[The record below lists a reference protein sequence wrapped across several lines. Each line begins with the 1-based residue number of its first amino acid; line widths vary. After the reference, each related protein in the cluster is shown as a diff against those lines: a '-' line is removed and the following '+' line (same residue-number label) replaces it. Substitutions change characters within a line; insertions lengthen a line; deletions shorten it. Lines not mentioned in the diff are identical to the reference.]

1 VSKEKE
7 TKKNVQEPKEDQRN
21 FLQRIFVRKGTSRTF
36 WVPIL
41 AVITALVIGGFFIA
55 FTSPALW
62 ETLGRR
68 GVGEALSE
76 AVGLV
81 SRAYAALFQGAFGQP
96 SRMIGSIGQYF
107 ETGDTRPVLDAF
119 RPVAESLVISTPY
132 IFAGLAVA
140 LGFRGG
146 LFNIGAE
153 GQLYIGGL
161 ASVVVGYSITGLP
174 WYIHLPLALLA
185 GILAG
190 FLWGAVPGILK
201 ATTGAHEV
209 INTIMMNYIAFRLAD
224 YLLLGPMARGDG
236 IPITE
241 DIEPTAVLPVLFPAP
256 MRVHWGFFL
265 ALFMAWVVYWFL
277 WKTKYGLEIRMV
289 GANLALFM
297 AWVVYWFLW
306 KTKYGLEIRMVGANP
321 HAARYAG
328 IKIPIMTVMT
338 MAISGAL
345 AGLAGTAQVLG
356 VDHRMTQSLSPG
368 YGFDAIAL
376 ALLGN
381 SHPLGVVLASLL
393 FGFLR
398 GGAARMQS
406 MAGIPVEII
415 RVVQG
420 MIIIFIAA
428 PEIIRSLYRIKEKR
442 AEDEVLMQSSE
453 S

>member
-7 TKKNVQEPKEDQRN
+7 PKKEVMEEEDKRN
-21 FLQRIFVRKGTSRTF
+21 FLQRIFVRKGTSRTSWIPF
-36 WVPIL
+36 L
-41 AVITALVIGGFFIA
+41 AVITALVLGAFVIA
-55 FTSPALW
+55 FTSPEVWAIW
-62 ETLGRR
+62 GSA
-68 GVGEALSE
+68 GPG
-76 AVGLV
+76 
-81 SRAYAALFQGAFGQP
+81 AALIRAWEMVSDAYLAMFQGAFGQP
-96 SRMIGSIGQYF
+96 SQMIEAIGKYF
-107 ETGDTRPVLDAF
+107 QTGETRPLLDAF
-119 RPVAESLVISTPY
+119 RPIAESLVISTPY
-132 IFAGLAVA
+132 IFAGLGVA

-161 ASVVVGYSITGLP
+161 ASVYVGYSITGLP
-174 WYIHLPLALLA
+174 WYIHLPLALAVGTLA
-185 GILAG
+185 GA
-190 FLWGAVPGILK
+190 FWGAIPGMLK
-201 ATTGAHEV
+201 AWTGAHEV

-236 IPITE
+236 IPITV
-241 DIEPTAVLPVLFPAP
+241 DIEPSAYLPGIFPAP
-256 MRVHWGFFL
+256 MRLHWGFFL
-265 ALFMAWVVYWFL
+265 ALFVAWLVYWFL
-277 WKTKYGLEIRMV
+277 WKTKFGM
-289 GANLALFM
+289 
-297 AWVVYWFLW
+297 
-306 KTKYGLEIRMVGANP
+306 EIRMVGANP
-321 HAARYAG
+321 YAARYAG
-328 IKIPIMTVMT
+328 IKIPIMTILT
-338 MAISGAL
+338 MALSGAL

-356 VDHRMTQSLSPG
+356 IDRRMTQSLSPG

-442 AEDEVLMQSSE
+442 AEDEVLMQSAGS
-453 S
+453 

>member
-1 VSKEKE
+1 LRNPHEEIIVSEEKE
-7 TKKNVQEPKEDQRN
+7 TKKDTFTQEEDKRN
-21 FLQRIFVRKGTSRTF
+21 ILQRIFVREGATRGF
-36 WVPIL
+36 VVPLL
-41 AVITALVIGGFFIA
+41 AVITALVLGAFVIA
-55 FTSPALW
+55 FTSPDVWATWGDAGPGAGLGKAW
-62 ETLGRR
+62 EMVRD
-68 GVGEALSE
+68 
-76 AVGLV
+76 
-81 SRAYAALFQGAFGQP
+81 AYVALFQGAFGQP
-96 SRMIGSIGQYF
+96 SRMIDAIGNYF
-107 ETGDTRPVLDAF
+107 QTGETRPLLDAF
-119 RPVAESLVISTPY
+119 RPVAESLVITTPY

-161 ASVVVGYSITGLP
+161 ASVYVGYSITGLP
-174 WYIHLPLALLA
+174 WYFHLPLALGA

-190 FLWGAVPGILK
+190 ALWGAVPGLLK

-236 IPITE
+236 IPITV
-241 DIEPTAVLPVLFPAP
+241 DIEPSAFLPEIFPRP
-256 MRVHWGFFL
+256 MRIHWGFFL
-265 ALFMAWVVYWFL
+265 ALFVAWLVYWFL
-277 WKTKYGLEIRMV
+277 WKTKYGM
-289 GANLALFM
+289 
-297 AWVVYWFLW
+297 
-306 KTKYGLEIRMVGANP
+306 EIRMVGANP

-328 IKIPIMTVMT
+328 IKIPIMTVLT
-338 MAISGAL
+338 MAISAAL

-356 VDHRMTQSLSPG
+356 IDHRMTQSLSPG

-428 PEIIRSLYRIKEKR
+428 PEIIRGLYRIKEKR
-442 AEDEVLMQSSE
+442 AEEEILKQSSGA
-453 S
+453 

>member
-7 TKKNVQEPKEDQRN
+7 PKKEVIEEEDQRN
-21 FLQRIFVRKGTSRTF
+21 ILQRIFVRKGASRTALIPF
-36 WVPIL
+36 L
-41 AVITALVIGGFFIA
+41 AVVTALVLGAFVIA
-55 FTSPALW
+55 FTSPDVWAIW
-62 ETLGRR
+62 G
-68 GVGEALSE
+68 SE
-76 AVGLV
+76 GAG
-81 SRAYAALFQGAFGQP
+81 AALGKAWEMVSNAYIALFEGAFGQP
-96 SRMIGSIGQYF
+96 SRMIEAIGNYF
-107 ETGDTRPVLDAF
+107 QTGETRPLLDAF
-119 RPVAESLVISTPY
+119 RPIAESLVITTPY
-132 IFAGLAVA
+132 IFAGLGVA
-140 LGFRGG
+140 LGFQGG

-161 ASVVVGYSITGLP
+161 ASVFVGYSISGLP
-174 WYIHLPLALLA
+174 WYIHLPLALAA

-190 FLWGAVPGILK
+190 ALWGAVPGFLK
-201 ATTGAHEV
+201 AWTGAHEV

-236 IPITE
+236 IPITI
-241 DIEPTAVLPVLFPAP
+241 DIEPSAYLPEIFPRP
-256 MRVHWGFFL
+256 MRLHWGFFL
-265 ALFMAWVVYWFL
+265 ALFVAWLVYWFL
-277 WKTKYGLEIRMV
+277 YKTKYGM
-289 GANLALFM
+289 
-297 AWVVYWFLW
+297 
-306 KTKYGLEIRMVGANP
+306 EIRMVGANP
-321 HAARYAG
+321 NAARYAG
-328 IKIPIMTVMT
+328 IKIPIVTVMT
-338 MAISGAL
+338 MAISAAL
-345 AGLAGTAQVLG
+345 SGLAGTAQVLG
-356 VDHRMTQSLSPG
+356 IDHRMTQSLSPG

-428 PEIIRSLYRIKEKR
+428 PEIIRGLYRIKEKR
-442 AEDEVLMQSSE
+442 AEEEILKQSAS

>member
-1 VSKEKE
+1 VSKNKE
-7 TKKNVQEPKEDQRN
+7 TKKDVQEAKEDQRN
-21 FLQRIFVRKGTSRTF
+21 ILQRIFVRKGTSRTF

-41 AVITALVIGGFFIA
+41 AVITALVLGAFLIA
-55 FTSPALW
+55 FTSPSLW
-62 ETLGRR
+62 EILGRR
-68 GVGEALSE
+68 GAGEALSE
-76 AVGLV
+76 AVALV
-81 SRAYAALFQGAFGQP
+81 SRGYAALFQGAFGQP

-119 RPVAESLVISTPY
+119 RPIAESLVISTPY

-161 ASVVVGYSITGLP
+161 ASVFVGYSITGLP
-174 WYIHLPLALLA
+174 WYIHLPLALAA

-190 FLWGAVPGILK
+190 ALWGAIPGVLK
-201 ATTGAHEV
+201 AWTGAHEV
-209 INTIMMNYIAFRLAD
+209 INTIMMNYVAFRLAD

-236 IPITE
+236 IPITA
-241 DIEPTAVLPVLFPAP
+241 DIESTAVLPLIFPQP

-265 ALFMAWVVYWFL
+265 ALFMAWL
-277 WKTKYGLEIRMV
+277 
-289 GANLALFM
+289 
-297 AWVVYWFLW
+297 VYWFLW

-328 IKIPIMTVMT
+328 IKIPIMTVLAMT
-338 MAISGAL
+338 ISGAL
-345 AGLAGTAQVLG
+345 AGLAGAAQVLG
-356 VDHRMTQSLSPG
+356 VDYRMTQSLSPG

-442 AEDEVLMQSSE
+442 AEDEVLMESSE